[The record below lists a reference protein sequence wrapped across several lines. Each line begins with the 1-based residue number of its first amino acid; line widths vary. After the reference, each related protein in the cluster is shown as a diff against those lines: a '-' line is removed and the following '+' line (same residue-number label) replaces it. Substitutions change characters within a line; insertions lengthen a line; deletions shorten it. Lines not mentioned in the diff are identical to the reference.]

1 MLDGA
6 PPRPPDGR
14 VGGVPPLV
22 VAVGAAS
29 RDVAGD
35 DERGWRLGGG
45 VVYGALALAR
55 LGLRVVAYLGLDEV
69 AARSKELDLLGRAG
83 VEVRPVHLERGAVF
97 ENREGPAGRRQR
109 CLSWPTAIAPR
120 LVDRD
125 VAGAATGW
133 LFAPI
138 AAELPGGWGR
148 VPRPE
153 AVVALGWQGLLRRC
167 LAAGWV
173 RPRPPRPH
181 RLLARADLVGVSV
194 EDLGPRLELGSLGE
208 LLRPTATLVV
218 TAGERGG
225 LVGEGSSGGWRWR
238 RYRAVP
244 SRATVDPTGAGD
256 VFLAVLL
263 GARLVPRL
271 VGGRLAQG
279 SDLVLAAAAASLS
292 VEGRGIEAVPDL
304 EAVRARL
311 VAMAAR
317 RRGSSGSPP
326 EGVPT

>member
-1 MLDGA
+1 MADGA
-6 PPRPPDGR
+6 PPGSTRLGA
-14 VGGVPPLV
+14 VPPLV

-55 LGLRVVAYLGLDEV
+55 LGLRVVAYLGLEEV
-69 AARSKELDLLGRAG
+69 PAQATELDLLGRAG
-83 VEVRPVHLERGAVF
+83 VEVRPVRLERGARF

-120 LVDRD
+120 LVDD
-125 VAGAATGW
+125 ALAGAATGW

-153 AVVALGWQGLLRRC
+153 ALVALGWQGLLRRR
-167 LAAGWV
+167 LRGDWV
-173 RPRPPRPH
+173 GRRPPRPNP
-181 RLLARADLVGVSV
+181 LLARADLVGVSV
-194 EDLGPRLELGSLGE
+194 EDLGPRSELGSIGE
-208 LLRPTATLVV
+208 LLRATATLVV

-225 LVGEGSSGGWRWR
+225 LVGEKSSGGWRWR

-244 SRATVDPTGAGD
+244 CQATVAPTGAGD

-263 GARLVPRL
+263 ATRLAPRL
-271 VGGRLAQG
+271 VGGRIAQG
-279 SDLVLAAAAASLS
+279 GDLVLAAAAASLS

-304 EAVRARL
+304 AAVRARL
-311 VAMAAR
+311 AVMAAR
-317 RRGSSGSPP
+317 GLRSSGSPP